1 MKISRFSTKLL
12 FVLVGFVWSI
22 CSAQELQVNWVPEFS
37 PERPGEVVVDGPVPL
52 GDGRYRMGFSAA
64 QPTQYQLSVRYEV
77 VGSFDSTAPVEAELT
92 FPNQASLPASVTND
106 GFSGVLGPI
115 LVDAGLAVEL
125 ALNVSQPSVGP
136 ETTFTSDRQ
145 YTVPSGPHPIE
156 FYADIADD
164 GHYELSGGAH
174 EFEFHAAPGVDIPL
188 VGHATAGGTKRYFQT
203 SFDIVNRAP
212 TLEHVAVNLPSNGD
226 RQIVLLA
233 NAIDLDSDTLR
244 YRVRWGDGSE
254 DFFVDRLLIHEYAS
268 DGPFAI
274 EVTVFDHLDAFDQV
288 VLPFSFPAF
297 TNQPP
302 VVQSVTRF
310 DDDGFQQTFV
320 VDASDPE
327 AGTLSYRINWG
338 DGTPEETTSSPLLT
352 HEFPNQRPADYAVSV
367 WAVDSLGLESR
378 YPFQVTFAAEENN
391 AVPQVDGVHIIERED
406 GRVVIAVEASDGDG
420 DELQISVDWGDGA
433 STQGVAGRFS
443 LMSIRLQRTVPTE

>member
-1 MKISRFSTKLL
+1 M
-12 FVLVGFVWSI
+12 
-22 CSAQELQVNWVPEFS
+22 
-37 PERPGEVVVDGPVPL
+37 
-52 GDGRYRMGFSAA
+52 
-64 QPTQYQLSVRYEV
+64 
-77 VGSFDSTAPVEAELT
+77 
-92 FPNQASLPASVTND
+92 
-106 GFSGVLGPI
+106 
-115 LVDAGLAVEL
+115 
-125 ALNVSQPSVGP
+125 
-136 ETTFTSDRQ
+136 
-145 YTVPSGPHPIE
+145 
-156 FYADIADD
+156 
-164 GHYELSGGAH
+164 
-174 EFEFHAAPGVDIPL
+174 
-188 VGHATAGGTKRYFQT
+188 GHATAGGTKRYFQT

-327 AGTLSYRINWG
+327 AGTLSYRINWRME
-338 DGTPEETTSSPLLT
+338 PRKRRPHHPLLT
-352 HEFPNQRPADYAVSV
+352 HEFPNQRPLIMPSRFGQWIVS
-367 WAVDSLGLESR
+367 G
-378 YPFQVTFAAEENN
+378 
-391 AVPQVDGVHIIERED
+391 
-406 GRVVIAVEASDGDG
+406 
-420 DELQISVDWGDGA
+420 
-433 STQGVAGRFS
+433 
-443 LMSIRLQRTVPTE
+443 

>member
-1 MKISRFSTKLL
+1 MS
-12 FVLVGFVWSI
+12 
-22 CSAQELQVNWVPEFS
+22 
-37 PERPGEVVVDGPVPL
+37 
-52 GDGRYRMGFSAA
+52 
-64 QPTQYQLSVRYEV
+64 
-77 VGSFDSTAPVEAELT
+77 
-92 FPNQASLPASVTND
+92 
-106 GFSGVLGPI
+106 
-115 LVDAGLAVEL
+115 
-125 ALNVSQPSVGP
+125 
-136 ETTFTSDRQ
+136 
-145 YTVPSGPHPIE
+145 
-156 FYADIADD
+156 
-164 GHYELSGGAH
+164 GAH

-302 VVQSVTRF
+302 VVQGVTRTMMTVF
-310 DDDGFQQTFV
+310 SRPLLSMRRIQ
-320 VDASDPE
+320 

-338 DGTPEETTSSPLLT
+338 MEPRKR
-352 HEFPNQRPADYAVSV
+352 RPHHLY
-367 WAVDSLGLESR
+367 
-378 YPFQVTFAAEENN
+378 
-391 AVPQVDGVHIIERED
+391 
-406 GRVVIAVEASDGDG
+406 
-420 DELQISVDWGDGA
+420 
-433 STQGVAGRFS
+433 
-443 LMSIRLQRTVPTE
+443 